1 MKCTDA
7 VTVEN
12 VTHIFVFLLPI
23 MIFLIYFFVP
33 HPLGKISM
41 RKTEKIWGCCQN
53 SDISSIDIYSARC
66 SCGLDIGRYIP
77 APMLG
82 CVSLCPCVSRNPTYL
97 KLTVAPIL
105 YRQ

>member
-1 MKCTDA
+1 MPP

-53 SDISSIDIYSARC
+53 SDISSIDIYNARC
-66 SCGLDIGRYIP
+66 SCVGDVTFLPLCCTVLACVPVSAVIP
-77 APMLG
+77 
-82 CVSLCPCVSRNPTYL
+82 R
-97 KLTVAPIL
+97 I
-105 YRQ
+105 

>member
-1 MKCTDA
+1 MLLSVYA

-12 VTHIFVFLLPI
+12 VTHIFVFLLSI

-41 RKTEKIWGCCQN
+41 RKTEKIWGCCQH
-53 SDISSIDIYSARC
+53 SDISIDIYSARC
-66 SCGLDIGRYIP
+66 SCVADVTFLLLCSAG
-77 APMLG
+77 
-82 CVSLCPCVSRNPTYL
+82 LCPCVSRNPTYL

>member
-1 MKCTDA
+1 MDEVHWVLLSVYA

-53 SDISSIDIYSARC
+53 SDISSIDIYNARC
-66 SCGLDIGRYIP
+66 SCVRTLHSCPYARLACVPVSAVIP
-77 APMLG
+77 
-82 CVSLCPCVSRNPTYL
+82 R
-97 KLTVAPIL
+97 I
-105 YRQ
+105 

>member
-1 MKCTDA
+1 MKCTNA

-12 VTHIFVFLLPI
+12 VTHIFVFLLPM

-66 SCGLDIGRYIP
+66 SYVRTLHSCPYARLACVPVSAVIP
-77 APMLG
+77 
-82 CVSLCPCVSRNPTYL
+82 R
-97 KLTVAPIL
+97 I
-105 YRQ
+105 

>member
-1 MKCTDA
+1 MLLSVYA

-12 VTHIFVFLLPI
+12 VTHIFVFLLRI

-53 SDISSIDIYSARC
+53 SDISSIDIYNARC
-66 SCGLDIGRYIP
+66 SCGLDVTFLPLCSAG
-77 APMLG
+77 
-82 CVSLCPCVSRNPTYL
+82 LCPCVSRNPTYL

>member
-1 MKCTDA
+1 MKCTNA

-53 SDISSIDIYSARC
+53 SDISIDIFSIYVELQLRW
-66 SCGLDIGRYIP
+66 GRYIP

-82 CVSLCPCVSRNPTYL
+82 WPASLCQP
-97 KLTVAPIL
+97 
-105 YRQ
+105 

>member
-1 MKCTDA
+1 MDEVHRSCCRYA

-41 RKTEKIWGCCQN
+41 RKTEKIWGG
-53 SDISSIDIYSARC
+53 
-66 SCGLDIGRYIP
+66 GLLLP
-77 APMLG
+77 ELG
-82 CVSLCPCVSRNPTYL
+82 Y
-97 KLTVAPIL
+97 
-105 YRQ
+105 QQH

>member
-1 MKCTDA
+1 MDEVHWVLLSVYA

-41 RKTEKIWGCCQN
+41 RKTEKI
-53 SDISSIDIYSARC
+53 
-66 SCGLDIGRYIP
+66 
-77 APMLG
+77 
-82 CVSLCPCVSRNPTYL
+82 
-97 KLTVAPIL
+97 
-105 YRQ
+105 